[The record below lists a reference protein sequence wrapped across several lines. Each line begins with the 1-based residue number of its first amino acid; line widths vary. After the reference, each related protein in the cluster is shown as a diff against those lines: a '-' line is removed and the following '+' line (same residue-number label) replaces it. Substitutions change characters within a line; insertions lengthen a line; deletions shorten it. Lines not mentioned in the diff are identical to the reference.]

1 MQNNNKLKIYL
12 NRARE
17 NWIVDRLTKE
27 FCSFNTIKTTKFI
40 SQSDKIWI
48 IAPWVWKKISK
59 KHLINKKVLCTIHH
73 IDQHKF
79 DSLELIDFKE
89 RDVYIDQYHVTNDI
103 TYQKLTNLTNKR
115 IVKIP
120 FWISHDKFFNI
131 QDRDKLRKKFNL
143 NSSDFLIGSFQRD
156 SEGSNLLLPKLSKGP
171 DQFIKIIEYLNKQ
184 YPNLTVVLTGWRRDF
199 IINKL
204 RSKNINFRYFEKINT
219 KISNELY
226 NCLDL
231 YIVASRV
238 EGGPMAI
245 LEAGL
250 TKTPIISTDVGIASD
265 ILSSESIFNMDNYK
279 TAKPNIEYAYLNS
292 LKFTQENINN
302 QYLKM
307 FEDLNES

>member
-1 MQNNNKLKIYL
+1 MQNNKSKIYL

-27 FCSFNTIKTTKFI
+27 FCGFNKTKTTKFI

-48 IAPWVWKKISK
+48 IAPWVWKNISK

-73 IDQHKF
+73 IDQQKF
-79 DSLELIDFKE
+79 DTLELKDFKE

-103 TYQKLTNLTNKR
+103 TYQKLSDLTNKR

-120 FWISHDKFFNI
+120 FWINHDKFFNI

-171 DQFIKIIEYLNKQ
+171 DQFIKIIEYLNNQ

-204 RSKNINFRYFEKINT
+204 RSMNINFRYFEKINT

-302 QYLKM
+302 QYLKI
-307 FEDLNES
+307 FENLNES

>member
-1 MQNNNKLKIYL
+1 MQNNNKSKIYL

-27 FCSFNTIKTTKFI
+27 FCGFNMTKTTKFI

-48 IAPWVWKKISK
+48 IAPWVWKNISK
-59 KHLINKKVLCTIHH
+59 KHLINKKVVCTIHH
-73 IDQHKF
+73 IDEQKF
-79 DSLELIDFKE
+79 DSTDLKDFKD
-89 RDVYIDQYHVTNDI
+89 RDVYVNQYHVTNDI
-103 TYQKLTNLTNKR
+103 TYQKLTDLTNKK

-120 FWISHDKFFNI
+120 YWINHDTFFNI
-131 QDRDKLRKKFNL
+131 QDRDNLRKKFNL

-156 SEGSNLLLPKLSKGP
+156 SEGSNLLQPKLSKGP

-184 YPNLTVVLTGWRRDF
+184 HPNLTVVLTGWRRDF

-204 RSKNINFRYFEKINT
+204 RSKNINFRYFENINT

-265 ILSSESIFNMDNYK
+265 ILSSESIYNMDNYK

-307 FEDLNES
+307 FDGLYES

>member
-1 MQNNNKLKIYL
+1 MQNNNKSKIYL

-27 FCSFNTIKTTKFI
+27 FCGFNTTKTTKFI

-48 IAPWVWKKISK
+48 IAPWVWKNISK
-59 KHLINKKVLCTIHH
+59 KHLINKKVVCTIHH
-73 IDQHKF
+73 IDEQKF
-79 DSLELIDFKE
+79 DSADLKDFKD
-89 RDVYIDQYHVTNDI
+89 RDVYVNQYHVTNDI
-103 TYQKLTNLTNKR
+103 TYQKLADLTNKK

-120 FWISHDKFFNI
+120 FWINHDTFFNI
-131 QDRDKLRKKFNL
+131 QDRDNLRKKFNL

-204 RSKNINFRYFEKINT
+204 RSKNINFRYFKKINT

-265 ILSSESIFNMDNYK
+265 ILSSESIYNMDNYK
-279 TAKPNIEYAYLNS
+279 TAKPNIEYAYSNS

-302 QYLKM
+302 EYLKM
-307 FEDLNES
+307 FDGLYES